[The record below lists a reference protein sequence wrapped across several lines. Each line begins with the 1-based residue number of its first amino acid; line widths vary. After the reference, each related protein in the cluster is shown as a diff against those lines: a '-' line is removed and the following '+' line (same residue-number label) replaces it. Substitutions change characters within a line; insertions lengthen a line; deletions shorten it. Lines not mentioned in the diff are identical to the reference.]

1 MLDTT
6 ISLLAVL
13 LHAPVI
19 LSRQRQFVYVD
30 NQKTIFQH
38 EKLTDADLFLV
49 DPPPELSHHD
59 VHFYTMKT
67 TPSMQLTR
75 MKTTL
80 RVQCATSR
88 GGITLPQVLKRRV
101 YSFRQTMYD
110 VFKHSWHLN
119 VLFDQGLVRE
129 LAINRGELLHL
140 MAASLHQTNL
150 KAIDREIKSVSFQ
163 ELRRPD
169 MATNAKLLDLRE
181 VLSELAT
188 GTAETSRY
196 VPRHVKLF
204 YETLYDRQSGLKDHL
219 GVQSP
224 VEKLAAI
231 KQEASELER
240 FLMDS
245 FQLLMSSLSAMET
258 QTGAERTRI
267 SMEQAA
273 RTARL
278 TQLAFIY
285 VPLTFVTGIFGMNIK
300 EISEPEPS
308 VWVCFVT
315 LVIVAAATAVTFG
328 WYELLSMMKQ
338 RQSSSVQHKTRKIH
352 QPVRRKR

>member
-1 MLDTT
+1 
-6 ISLLAVL
+6 
-13 LHAPVI
+13 
-19 LSRQRQFVYVD
+19 
-30 NQKTIFQH
+30 
-38 EKLTDADLFLV
+38 
-49 DPPPELSHHD
+49 
-59 VHFYTMKT
+59 MKT

-328 WYELLSMMKQ
+328 WYELLNMMKQ
-338 RQSSSVQHKTRKIH
+338 RQSSSVQSKTRKIH
-352 QPVRRKR
+352 QPMREKR